1 MLKSKIQYCR
11 TCGNIGHKKG
21 LCTSDTLEILFEA
34 EPQAQNVLLFTSMD
48 SWNRGEKM
56 TKSPFSSTFSIAKS
70 FRIGR
75 NEFKFLV
82 DGHQWAVSKLY
93 PTTVNAYGIVNNFVD
108 IKWKSGESVIYR
120 SNYTVDNLISGVH
133 SEIVEFI
140 IMLNEISIQEMNER
154 TKFPKGTAIDEVE
167 IWGSWNNF
175 SEGETM
181 NSYCD
186 KSSRL
191 QFWTFKKSMKA
202 GQYYYK
208 FRIQGIWVLD
218 PFRESRNY
226 DGIHNH
232 PLDFEDVIKSDY
244 NELTK
249 PKITGTQISVQSFEH
264 EELLDVELTGH
275 TMNVLGNKVYI
286 LGGKDRDSYT
296 NNIFVIEFNP
306 FRLNLIEVVDNNGPT
321 SIAFHKTISY
331 GEKLIVYGGHNNVR
345 VSDSYHTYSTLN
357 KIWTTYKIENPLVRE
372 MYSAVYKKFTS
383 RIYIFGGFYCHPDS
397 EGEFHYNDLH
407 VLYLNL
413 MRFQALNA
421 KNPPIGRYS
430 HSSIIINWTMF
441 LFGGCRNEGLKKS
454 CFNDLYRINLFD
466 HEDLEWKEMVPKGA
480 RPPKRFN
487 HLCLNHGTQIIVY
500 GGTGEGLSAP
510 LLGDL
515 WIFDLH
521 TSIWSE
527 LQFENPEMDFR
538 RTQHAGCIMDNTLLV
553 FGGKT
558 HWSCDYSDKILKLN
572 FEYSD

>member
-48 SWNRGEKM
+48 SWSRGEKM

-218 PFRESRNY
+218 PFREYFGRQ
-226 DGIHNH
+226 GPRLLHEQH
-232 PLDFEDVIKSDY
+232 LCHR
-244 NELTK
+244 
-249 PKITGTQISVQSFEH
+249 VQSLPA
-264 EELLDVELTGH
+264 EL
-275 TMNVLGNKVYI
+275 N
-286 LGGKDRDSYT
+286 
-296 NNIFVIEFNP
+296 
-306 FRLNLIEVVDNNGPT
+306 
-321 SIAFHKTISY
+321 
-331 GEKLIVYGGHNNVR
+331 
-345 VSDSYHTYSTLN
+345 
-357 KIWTTYKIENPLVRE
+357 
-372 MYSAVYKKFTS
+372 
-383 RIYIFGGFYCHPDS
+383 
-397 EGEFHYNDLH
+397 
-407 VLYLNL
+407 
-413 MRFQALNA
+413 
-421 KNPPIGRYS
+421 
-430 HSSIIINWTMF
+430 
-441 LFGGCRNEGLKKS
+441 
-454 CFNDLYRINLFD
+454 
-466 HEDLEWKEMVPKGA
+466 
-480 RPPKRFN
+480 
-487 HLCLNHGTQIIVY
+487 
-500 GGTGEGLSAP
+500 
-510 LLGDL
+510 
-515 WIFDLH
+515 
-521 TSIWSE
+521 
-527 LQFENPEMDFR
+527 
-538 RTQHAGCIMDNTLLV
+538 
-553 FGGKT
+553 
-558 HWSCDYSDKILKLN
+558 
-572 FEYSD
+572 